1 MGYENWNQTMESDG
15 ILIWNA
21 ADDPVISPRLEKY
34 MYTQEKFDEGK
45 TFWKEADEMD
55 RIQSTEKEEQ
65 KRATEK
71 LNKATDRGEEKIKRA
86 KRLARLAF
94 EGNKFAFGEL
104 NLETLN
110 FNRFED
116 WLSDAEDF
124 YAKLLGNE
132 EWVTAMGNYGY
143 TGEQLAGDQKEIAEV
158 RTLQQDQ
165 RREMG
170 EAQLATE
177 EKWDKFKK
185 LDKFCD
191 HLREVAS
198 IEFKDEPQHLEKLGI
213 LVRS

>member
-1 MGYENWNQTMESDG
+1 MGYGSYNQKMESNG

-21 ADDPVISPRLEKY
+21 AGDPIISDRLEKY
-34 MYTQEKFDEGK
+34 NYTTQAFDRGK
-45 TFWKEADEMD
+45 NLWTDADEMD
-55 RIQSTEKEEQ
+55 RVQDTEREEQ

-71 LNKATDRGEEKIKRA
+71 LNKATASGEDKVKRA

-104 NLETLN
+104 SLEILN
-110 FNRFED
+110 FDRFED
-116 WLSDAEDF
+116 WLADSEDF
-124 YAKLLGNE
+124 YAKLLGSE

-143 TGEQLAGDQKEIAEV
+143 TREQLAAEQEEIANV
-158 RTLQQDQ
+158 RKLQQDR

-177 EKWDKFKK
+177 EKWDKFGK
-185 LDKFCD
+185 LEKYCD

-213 LVRS
+213 IARS